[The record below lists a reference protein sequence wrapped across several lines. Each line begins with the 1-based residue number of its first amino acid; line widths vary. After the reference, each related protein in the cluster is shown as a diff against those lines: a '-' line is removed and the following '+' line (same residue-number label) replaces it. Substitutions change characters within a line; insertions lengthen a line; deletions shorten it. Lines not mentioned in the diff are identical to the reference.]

1 VTVSV
6 VSGGLA
12 TIVVAGVVAAATPL
26 VRRYEPP
33 LAPPRG

>member
-1 VTVSV
+1 V

-12 TIVVAGVVAAATPL
+12 TVVIAAVVAAATPL

-33 LAPPRG
+33 LALTRG